1 MFKIGGDWG
10 TLLNDNRYALKNA
23 FLYTML
29 VAVLLL
35 VPTYVYVTYMKHVKE
50 IEYEFTLKGQSH
62 LILRAMEDF
71 DQTENKPFEYPR
83 FQSFQSG
90 LYNEYFTP
98 VFTLIKAPLNT
109 QKAGYHI
116 QDNYAYLVIS
126 LPERRYFDAAYLIV
140 GGKISYLSVYQDV
153 VIILLVV
160 SILIFILSLFFLDR
174 FALRFHRVNQRLDRV
189 IKDSMHEINTPLS
202 IINVNIDLYNRNNTT
217 NKYLQ
222 RIKAATKTLA
232 TIYNDMDYLIKNERV
247 VFEYELIDLSYY
259 LKERIDYFVEV
270 AALRNITIETH
281 ITDGISLF
289 FNPIQLQRIIDNNIS
304 NAIKYSYE
312 EGKIEISLESNNDQ
326 CLMIFKDN
334 GVGIKDSKQIFERY
348 YRENKE
354 KGGFGIGLNIVK
366 SIIDHANI
374 DLKIDSKEGKGSTF
388 CYRFIPPVFHKR

>member
-1 MFKIGGDWG
+1 
-10 TLLNDNRYALKNA
+10 
-23 FLYTML
+23 ML
-29 VAVLLL
+29 VALLLL

-62 LILRAMEDF
+62 LIIRAMEDF
-71 DQTENKPFEYPR
+71 DQTENKPFDYPR
-83 FQSFQSG
+83 FRSFQSG
-90 LYNEYFTP
+90 LYDEYFSP
-98 VFTLIKAPLNT
+98 VFTLIKEPLTT
-109 QKAGYHI
+109 QKAGYHV
-116 QDNYAYLVIS
+116 QDNYAYLVVS
-126 LPERRYFDAAYLIV
+126 LPERRYFDAEYLIV
-140 GGKISYLSVYQDV
+140 GGKISYVSVYQDV

-174 FALRFHRVNQRLDRV
+174 FALRFQRVNQRLDRF

-202 IINVNIDLYNRNNTT
+202 IINVNIDLYNRNNST

-232 TIYNDMDYLIKNERV
+232 TIYNDMDYLIKNERI
-247 VFEYELIDLSYY
+247 VFEYEMINLSHY
-259 LKERIDYFVEV
+259 LRERIDYFEEV
-270 AALRNITIETH
+270 AALRNITIEAH
-281 ITDGISLF
+281 ITDGIFLF
-289 FNPIQLQRIIDNNIS
+289 FNPTQLQRIIDNNIS

-312 EGKIEISLESNNDQ
+312 EGKIEITLETNNDQ

-334 GVGIKDSKQIFERY
+334 GVGIKDSTQIFERY

-374 DLKIDSKEGKGSTF
+374 DLQIDSKEGKGSTF
-388 CYRFIPPVFHKR
+388 TYRFNPPIYNKS